1 MQRYEFTVHEM
12 FLEVALKSRVMA
24 IVGSPSSKL
33 RVDDSEAGVDEDE
46 EDIEALGTGVPSSE
60 ATSDD
65 RCKPP
70 EAVAVALD
78 RESPATGART
88 HDEAIALSMNRRAWI

>member
-65 RCKPP
+65 RCNPP
-70 EAVAVALD
+70 AAVVLD